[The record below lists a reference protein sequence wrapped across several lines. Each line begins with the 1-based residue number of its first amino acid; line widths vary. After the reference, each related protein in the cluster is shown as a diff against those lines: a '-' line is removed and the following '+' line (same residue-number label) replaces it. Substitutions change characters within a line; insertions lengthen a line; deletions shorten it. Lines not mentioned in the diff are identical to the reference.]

1 MYTKHLE
8 TLEFFKI
15 LELLARHTSFSAGRE
30 LALGLRPS
38 TDPTEVDTWQQ
49 ETHEACALLNA
60 QGEVSMGGV
69 HDVRPLVSNT
79 LKGMTLTPEEL
90 LDVRDTLAKGR
101 TLRRQ
106 VGHLGHD
113 YPLLS
118 RTALLIEECAHVASE
133 IGRCINERAE
143 VVDNASPQLARIRK
157 ELAVAQERLME
168 RLRRFLTSSDYSVYL
183 QEQLITQRHGRYV
196 IPLKAD
202 FKGRIP
208 GLIHDESSSGATLF
222 IEPLATVEINN
233 TLREYQLEEQRE
245 VQRILGNLSTLV
257 ADEGDFI
264 TRTVEILARLDL
276 IFAKARYSFE
286 LKAERPSF
294 VPWIDPAK
302 SRKKRG
308 EAHEKESSIA
318 WHPGSTIRLRRARHP
333 LLPRDAAVPIDVEL
347 DPETGYFVIVV
358 TGPNTGGKTVSLKT
372 VGLLVCMAQA
382 GLQIPVAED
391 AALTVFDQV
400 FADIGDEQSIEQSLS
415 TFSSHMVNLI
425 NILDETDSRSLIL
438 LDELG
443 AGTDPVEGS
452 ALARAILSFLLR
464 RGVTTLATTH
474 YSDLKVYAHMT
485 PGVVNASVEFDL
497 NTLSPTYELS
507 IGLPGRSNAFAIA
520 ARLGLN
526 QAIID
531 EAHASLSE
539 ETLQTEGLLA
549 ELKEIHRRS
558 ATDLVVTQEARKK
571 VEEQTAELRKRLRE
585 IEDERQEILEAAHQ
599 EAQQDLE
606 SVRKEISRARNG
618 VWQSQEL
625 AQSVAEAERIVDQ
638 VRTKVTKLEPKPQAI
653 PMPVEHVAVGDM
665 VWLPGLQSRGEVVN
679 VSDNNVDV
687 QVGQFRVQVHRDK
700 LEKPAET
707 ESPQSSA
714 PVPREQKVR
723 VTTHRSVQ
731 PTMQLDLRGWRVEEG
746 MTHLERYLDDAYL
759 GNLHRVRVIHGRGT
773 GALRRAVRE
782 TLSSH
787 PLVTS
792 FRAGEAG
799 EGGDGVTVVDMAV
812 S

>member
-15 LELLARHTSFSAGRE
+15 LELLAKHTSFSAGRE

-38 TDPTEVDTWQQ
+38 TDPVEVDTWQE
-49 ETHEACALLNA
+49 ETYEACALLNA
-60 QGEVSMGGV
+60 QGDVSLGGV
-69 HDVRPLVSNT
+69 HDVRSLVSNT
-79 LKGMTLTPEEL
+79 LKGMTLAPEDL

-101 TLRRQ
+101 ALRRQ
-106 VGHLGHD
+106 LGHLGHD

-133 IGRCINERAE
+133 ISRCINERAE
-143 VVDNASPQLARIRK
+143 IVDNASPQLAHIRK
-157 ELAVAQERLME
+157 ELALAQERLME
-168 RLRRFLTSSDYSVYL
+168 RLRRFLTSPDYSVYL

-233 TLREYQLEEQRE
+233 TLREFQLEEQRE
-245 VQRILGNLSTLV
+245 VQRILGNLSSLV
-257 ADEGDFI
+257 ADESDFI
-264 TRTVEILARLDL
+264 TRTVEVLARLDL
-276 IFAKARYSFE
+276 IFAKARYAFE
-286 LKAERPSF
+286 LEAERPAF
-294 VPWIDPAK
+294 VPWLDPAK
-302 SRKKRG
+302 SAKKRS
-308 EAHEKESSIA
+308 ETHQEQSSIS

-333 LLPRDAAVPIDVEL
+333 LLPPDEAVPIDVEL
-347 DPETGYFVIVV
+347 DPDKGYFIIVV

-382 GLQIPVAED
+382 GLQIPVADD
-391 AALTVFDQV
+391 ATLSVFDQV

-497 NTLSPTYELS
+497 NTLSPTFELS

-526 QAIID
+526 QSIID
-531 EAHASLSE
+531 EAQASLSQ

-549 ELKEIHRRS
+549 ELKEIHRTS
-558 ATDLVVTQEARKK
+558 AADLVVTQESRKK
-571 VEEQTAELRKRLRE
+571 VEEQTAELRKRLLD
-585 IEDERQEILEAAHQ
+585 IEDERQEILEVAHR
-599 EAQQDLE
+599 EAQQELE
-606 SVRKEISRARNG
+606 AVRKEISRARNSL
-618 VWQSQEL
+618 WQSQEQ
-625 AQSVAEAERIVDQ
+625 AQAVAEAERIVDE
-638 VRTKVTKLEPKPQAI
+638 VRTQVTRLEPKPQSI
-653 PMPVEHVAVGDM
+653 PMPGERIAVGDM

-679 VSDNNVDV
+679 ISEHNVDV
-687 QVGQFRVQVHRDK
+687 QVGQFRVQIHRDK
-700 LEKPAET
+700 LEKPIEAET
-707 ESPQSSA
+707 PQPSTSL
-714 PVPREQKVR
+714 PREQPVR
-723 VTTHRSVQ
+723 VLTQRSIQ
-731 PTMQLDLRGWRVEEG
+731 PTMELDLRGWRVEEG

-792 FRAGEAG
+792 FRPGETG
-799 EGGDGVTVVDMAV
+799 EGGDGVTVVEMAV